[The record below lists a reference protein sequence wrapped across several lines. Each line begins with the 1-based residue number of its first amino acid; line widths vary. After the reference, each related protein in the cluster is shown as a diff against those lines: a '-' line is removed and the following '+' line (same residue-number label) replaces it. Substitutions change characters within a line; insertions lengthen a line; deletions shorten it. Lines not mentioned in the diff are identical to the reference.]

1 MRPLGKEESARSTGL
16 PKLLDILSGVWTLHA
31 LCVLHDNGPTRFGE
45 IRRRLGSVST
55 KTLTERLRSLEAE
68 GLVSRHY
75 EPTVP
80 PQVTYSLTE
89 KMAELGPVLAELDR
103 IARKWYGSDG
113 HSDA

>member
-1 MRPLGKEESARSTGL
+1 M
-16 PKLLDILSGVWTLHA
+16 LHV
-31 LCVLHDNGPTRFGE
+31 LCVLHYNGPTRFGE

-55 KTLTERLRSLEAE
+55 KTVTERLRSLESE

-89 KMAELGPVLAELDR
+89 KMAELRPVLAELDR

-113 HSDA
+113 DCGA